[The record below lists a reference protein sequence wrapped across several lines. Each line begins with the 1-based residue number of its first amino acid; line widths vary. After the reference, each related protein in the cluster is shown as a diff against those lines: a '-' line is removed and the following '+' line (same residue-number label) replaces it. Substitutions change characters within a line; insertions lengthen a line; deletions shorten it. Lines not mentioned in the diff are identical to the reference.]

1 MYFFIFHHKTGNI
14 NDEYPHNVKRGL
26 LYSWIR
32 DVVVGGPQHICWPLV
47 YWHLWKESTL
57 ESWADSLSRILR
69 HRYTHH
75 WRPLRKSV
83 RKSMVHS
90 RRASAWSSMVEEGWA
105 AEGEGQN
112 DWAEDRPPDRPD
124 QGKMPLPILLP
135 QNNGRLVYEWS
146 GSFKTKILFLSFQML
161 LIQTATPDRS
171 REENKQ
177 SVHEDTRSPL
187 PPSPYPPFILPLP
200 IIEHHPF
207 ILLPLLFIQ
216 IQQFIQSHSWVK
228 ISGGKVGRPV
238 PTNFWKT

>member
-1 MYFFIFHHKTGNI
+1 MKGKHFRIMGRFFIKDPKTQI
-14 NDEYPHNVKRGL
+14 HA
-26 LYSWIR
+26 
-32 DVVVGGPQHICWPLV
+32 PLA
-47 YWHLWKESTL
+47 KAT
-57 ESWADSLSRILR
+57 
-69 HRYTHH
+69 

-135 QNNGRLVYEWS
+135 QNNGRLVHEWL

-187 PPSPYPPFILPLP
+187 PPSPYPPFILPPTHHRTPSLYPSTSPFHSNPTIHP
-200 IIEHHPF
+200 ISLMGEDLGGEGGETCSHK
-207 ILLPLLFIQ
+207 LLKNIVR
-216 IQQFIQSHSWVK
+216 HSCM
-228 ISGGKVGRPV
+228 
-238 PTNFWKT
+238 